1 MGRAV
6 TISKIYRTC
15 LNLKQFKMI
24 KKRTVKQILCKSAF
38 VFAATFVLSLPTYA
52 RHENEVKVNTEA
64 NIKGRVVDSKHNI
77 LFRTRACWFWVQLSL
92 PPPMP
97 MAIYAAK
104 SACGKGDCGSALG
117 WL

>member
-6 TISKIYRTC
+6 TISKIYRTY

-64 NIKGRVVDSKHNI
+64 NIKGRVVDSKTQHP
-77 LFRTRACWFWVQLSL
+77 LFARDACWFWVQLSL

-97 MAIYAAK
+97 MAIL
-104 SACGKGDCGSALG
+104 CCEICL
-117 WL
+117 WER

>member
-38 VFAATFVLSLPTYA
+38 VFAATFVNA
-52 RHENEVKVNTEA
+52 KVGCC
-64 NIKGRVVDSKHNI
+64 KK
-77 LFRTRACWFWVQLSL
+77 
-92 PPPMP
+92 
-97 MAIYAAK
+97 
-104 SACGKGDCGSALG
+104 
-117 WL
+117 